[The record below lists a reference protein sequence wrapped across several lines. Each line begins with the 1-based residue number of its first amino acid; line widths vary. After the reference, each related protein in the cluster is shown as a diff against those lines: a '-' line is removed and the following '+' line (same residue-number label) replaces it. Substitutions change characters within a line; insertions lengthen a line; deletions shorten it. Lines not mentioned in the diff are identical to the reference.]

1 MDPYETKISDVLSS
15 QSFLAKHPGS
25 TQLGSD
31 IYSSSVNSTSEIM
44 QRQRYSGQ
52 YVSNANQLNFGSQS
66 TFFITP
72 GSVMNSI
79 LLSAQVV
86 LPRYTRA
93 PDLWLLH
100 AIDSVEMVISGS
112 SSIQSLKINGR
123 THLEMI
129 MATLDSKKL
138 QLLRKSNP
146 YINLQAAGD
155 TVNASVPLHLFF
167 SSAEMKALF
176 PLDTSTLQSQIIL
189 NVRWKQNY
197 QIFTGDGTNAVA
209 LPNAF
214 NNLYMRVA
222 DQVQINNN
230 FALSNELRKD
240 HQLIYSLPGSY
251 IQSFSQVVNVGGVG
265 PGSGDSLVNLT
276 SMPSGQLQC
285 ILASV
290 REIQYEGSN
299 STQSLIQP
307 FADFESVRVVY
318 NGIEL
323 YRADS
328 REEMQLMNA
337 CMTDKDNGINFK
349 WTNHFAPVA
358 ANPPV
363 QYNAS
368 PVVIIPFANEISQVL
383 RDRRHEHTKDY
394 SGSSIQF
401 FFTVSS
407 GVKYATDTTLITSN
421 TSIANN
427 TGDYRLNF
435 TFVNAALYEISQQ
448 TVSLEM

>member
-1 MDPYETKISDVLSS
+1 MDPYETKISDVLAS
-15 QSFLAKHPGS
+15 QAFLAKHPGQ

-31 IYSSSVNSTSEIM
+31 IYSSAANATSEII

-52 YVSNANQLNFGSQS
+52 YVSNANQLQFGSQS
-66 TFFITP
+66 TFFLTP
-72 GSVMNSI
+72 GSVMNGI
-79 LLSAQVV
+79 ILSAEVS
-86 LPRYTRA
+86 LPRYSRA

-100 AIDSVEMVISGS
+100 AIESVELVISGS
-112 SSIQSLKINGR
+112 SSIQSLKVNGR
-123 THLEMI
+123 THLEMV

-138 QLLRKSNP
+138 QLLRKACKF
-146 YINLQAAGD
+146 IDAQGAGV
-155 TVNASVPLHLFF
+155 TVKASVPLHLFF
-167 SSAEMKALF
+167 SSAEMRALF
-176 PLDTSTLQSQIIL
+176 PLDTSTLQSQIII

-197 QIFTGDGTNAVA
+197 QIFSGDDTNAVS
-209 LPNAF
+209 LPASF
-214 NNLYMRVA
+214 NDLYMRVS

-240 HQLIYSLPGSY
+240 PQLIYSLPGTY
-251 IQSFSQVVNVGGVG
+251 IQSFSQVVFVSAVGGA
-265 PGSGDSLVNLT
+265 SSESQVNLT

-290 REIQYEGSN
+290 RSIALEGS
-299 STQSLIQP
+299 SGTQTLIRP

-328 REEMQLMNA
+328 KQEMQLMNA
-337 CMTDKDNGINFK
+337 CMTDKDNGINFN
-349 WTNHFAPVA
+349 WTNHQLATASTSV
-358 ANPPV
+358 V
-363 QYNAS
+363 EYNAS
-368 PVVIIPFANEISQVL
+368 PVVIIPFSNEISQVL

-401 FFTVSS
+401 FFRVSN
-407 GVKYATDTTLITSN
+407 GVSYANNNNLVTSN
-421 TSIANN
+421 LINPNPA
-427 TGDYRLNF
+427 GDYRVNF
-435 TFVNAALYEISQQ
+435 TFVNSALYEVSQQ